1 MMITIYGKPNCKF
14 CTKAKNLV
22 DGRMLKH
29 EYKDVSLSANMDE
42 LKNLYPAAKTVPQ
55 IFISGKHIGGYSEF
69 ASYLENT
76 GYNGTGSTL

>member
-22 DGRMLKH
+22 DQRKLKYEYIDVSISLNLEMLK
-29 EYKDVSLSANMDE
+29 S
-42 LKNLYPAAKTVPQ
+42 LYPSAKSVPQ
-55 IFISGKHIGGYSEF
+55 IFISGKHIGGYNEF
-69 ASYLENT
+69 TTYLEET